1 MTTTNA
7 PSSSTQNQKYQ
18 GIDIHSFGMRIL
30 KKQGWQEGTG
40 LGPNK
45 SGLKK
50 HLHASRREH
59 NAGLGTDRRDNT
71 GVVGADWTRNAKN
84 FESVL
89 KGLEDYK
96 KEDKNDG
103 DDDGDKMDK
112 KKDKKEKKEKK
123 NKRKKKESEYEEEEE
138 MDVPERPRSAV
149 GHAGRYHKREREKM
163 RDYSYEDLNA
173 ILGGGAFGGLEEVR
187 ANNDD
192 GATADADRN
201 DSDGSNGKKI
211 GGDSTKDDD
220 EKKKKKE
227 KKSSKK
233 EKKNE
238 SSKNNAKEGSPL
250 DEMVTVKFTF
260 PPKPKDWWGHSFGF
274 CQEGCGKDND
284 EGYNATGNNTTNENK
299 NKFGFTEDEQIK
311 LFERAHLTATTKSS
325 HRGLGL
331 TSSGK
336 EVGHDFEG
344 TKMAL
349 DSDIVPEDDADEKKA
364 KSAPWS
370 LLAKKLLKKSGN
382 NGKLDADTFWQ
393 KLMKKAL
400 DGVKPENATVW
411 DDAMRWTIR
420 RDGKFIVGYDFIT
433 LCK

>member
-149 GHAGRYHKREREKM
+149 GHVGRYHKREREKM

-201 DSDGSNGKKI
+201 DRDGSNGKKI
-211 GGDSTKDDD
+211 GGDSTKEDD

-250 DEMVTVKFTF
+250 DEVTVKFTF